1 MLRAEARRR
10 AGKDLTETDQNR
22 LKNWME
28 MIKEQDAVVHY
39 DPDTEE
45 GFFYV
50 PRQEGDDDLIHRPK
64 AKTTPRPNADRD

>member
-1 MLRAEARRR
+1 
-10 AGKDLTETDQNR
+10 
-22 LKNWME
+22 ME
-28 MIKEQDAVVHY
+28 MIKEEDAVVHY

>member
-10 AGKDLTETDQNR
+10 AGKELTEADVNR

-28 MIKEQDAVVHY
+28 MIKEEDAVVHY

-64 AKTTPRPNADRD
+64 VKTTPRPSADRD